1 MLTLR
6 ISRKYLRRRS
16 VFALAVLL
24 LSALIAIWVALSGH
38 RGVQL
43 HAKNISALDEAFVS
57 LAEMSLAF
65 ERIQRNPTSQKA
77 IVERSRIRLSARSA
91 AGALTE
97 LKLAN
102 SRSAFSA
109 RGQKILAQPSLNPL
123 TEFDDILFMSKV
135 LADPQRQNSGPEAVK
150 TAALASDLTRRLI
163 PVLMQVKEAEVRA
176 SQVASKRQ
184 VVYAII
190 AALTG
195 VCGVLVAVKYV
206 YFPMERFIIKAQSKI
221 EESRRRAEA
230 ASEAKSVFLATM
242 SHEIRTPLNG
252 VLGLAELL
260 MDTELDDQQRHMIRI
275 MTASG
280 NSLLRIIND
289 VLDLSKAEAG
299 KLELEAEVFDA
310 HSLCQEVI
318 ELFLPQ
324 ARSKNISLRL
334 AADPGNGRW
343 RVSGYS
349 TAVRQIVVNLVSN
362 AVKFT
367 ERGSVVIDLKEEAAE
382 TTGMRMLRI
391 AVRDTGNGIPQ
402 EAKERIFEQFTQADA
417 SKTARVGGTGLGL
430 AITRKLTE
438 AINGRIYLERTAG
451 SGSEF
456 ILEFPVENAP
466 AAVAEPD
473 SAHMPSF
480 TFSKKVLVAD
490 DNRVNQIVVVK
501 FLRGM
506 GCATK
511 VAANGAEA
519 VELEKSWSP
528 DLVLMDVR
536 MPEMDGLDA
545 TRAIR
550 AKELEGDLPAV
561 PIIGLS
567 ANAMREDHDAGISAG
582 MCDYLS
588 KPINKAKLADAL
600 ARLWPNEHHKP
611 KEATVRCA

>member
-6 ISRKYLRRRS
+6 VSRKYLRRRS
-16 VFALAVLL
+16 GFALAVLL
-24 LSALIAIWVALSGH
+24 LAAIAAFWITIAGH
-38 RGVQL
+38 RGVEQ
-43 HAKNISALDEAFVS
+43 HSKNISAIDEAFVS
-57 LAEMSLAF
+57 LAELSLAF
-65 ERIQRNPTSQKA
+65 ERIQSSPASQKA
-77 IVERSRIRLSARSA
+77 IVERSRIRLSARTAVTALTAIKA
-91 AGALTE
+91 AQTGAL
-97 LKLAN
+97 L
-102 SRSAFSA
+102 SA
-109 RGQKILAQPSLNPL
+109 RAQTILTQRSLNPL
-123 TEFDDILFMSKV
+123 TEFEDILFLTKTLTDPENQRSASETSK
-135 LADPQRQNSGPEAVK
+135 S
-150 TAALASDLTRRLI
+150 AALASKLSRRLL
-163 PVLMQVKEAEVRA
+163 PVLMQVKKAEDKAAQLA
-176 SQVASKRQ
+176 SSRQ
-184 VVYAII
+184 VFYSILAI
-190 AALTG
+190 LTG
-195 VCGVLVAVKYV
+195 VYGVLAAAKYV
-206 YFPMERFIIKAQSKI
+206 YLPMERFIIKAQSKI

-252 VLGLAELL
+252 ILGLSELL
-260 MDTELDDQQRHMIRI
+260 MDTELDDQQRQMIRT

-299 KLELEAEVFDA
+299 ELKLEAEVFDA
-310 HSLCQEVI
+310 HSLCQEAI
-318 ELFLPQ
+318 DLFSPQ
-324 ARSKNISLRL
+324 ARSKNISLGL
-334 AADPGNGRW
+334 AAGPGKGRW

-349 TAVRQIVVNLVSN
+349 TAVRQIVVNLISN

-367 ERGSVVIDLKEEAAE
+367 ERGSIVIGLTEGAAQ
-382 TTGMRMLRI
+382 TTGMRTLRI
-391 AVRDTGNGIPQ
+391 AVRDTGIGIPQ
-402 EAKERIFEQFTQADA
+402 EARERIFEQFTQADT
-417 SKTARVGGTGLGL
+417 SRTARVGGTGLGL
-430 AITRKLTE
+430 AIARKLTE
-438 AINGRIYLERTAG
+438 AINGRIYLESKTG

-466 AAVAEPD
+466 AADEELD
-473 SAHMPSF
+473 SAQMPSI
-480 TFSKKVLVAD
+480 TFSKKVLVAE

-501 FLRGM
+501 LLEGM
-506 GCATK
+506 GCSTK

-519 VELEKSWSP
+519 VELEESWSP

-550 AKELEGDLPAV
+550 KKELEDSLPAV

-588 KPINKAKLADAL
+588 KPINKAKLANAL
-600 ARLWPNEHHKP
+600 ARLWPNEHYKP